1 MQELLLLT
9 LMSVLSP
16 VSTQCTDQGEGEEVV
31 EAEDES
37 SEGEEETGDEGSD
50 SQGEN
55 DQGSNSQAAPDGAS
69 ASEKKEDKKKDGIV
83 VSNDFDFSGDEF
95 NNNKEETGTGSIFG
109 PSTFEATEGVKV
121 EAAAVPAA

>member
-16 VSTQCTDQGEGEEVV
+16 VSIQCTDQGKGEEVV
-31 EAEDES
+31 EAEGQS
-37 SEGEEETGDEGSD
+37 GEGESDQEETGDGGID
-50 SQGEN
+50 
-55 DQGSNSQAAPDGAS
+55 SQAAPDGAS
-69 ASEKKEDKKKDGIV
+69 ASEKKEDKKEEIQAP
-83 VSNDFDFSGDEF
+83 NDFDFSGDEF
-95 NNNKEETGTGSIFG
+95 NDNKEETGTGSIFG

>member
-31 EAEDES
+31 EVEDQS
-37 SEGEEETGDEGSD
+37 GEGESGEGESDQEETGDGGID
-50 SQGEN
+50 
-55 DQGSNSQAAPDGAS
+55 SQAAPDGAS

>member
-31 EAEDES
+31 EAEDQS
-37 SEGEEETGDEGSD
+37 SEGESDQEETGDEGSQAE
-50 SQGEN
+50 QGG
-55 DQGSNSQAAPDGAS
+55 DS
-69 ASEKKEDKKKDGIV
+69 ASEKKEDKKDGDKKDEIQAP
-83 VSNDFDFSGDEF
+83 NDFDFSGDEF
-95 NNNKEETGTGSIFG
+95 NDNKEETGTGSIFDA
-109 PSTFEATEGVKV
+109 STFEATEGVKV

>member
-31 EAEDES
+31 EVEDQS
-37 SEGEEETGDEGSD
+37 GEGEEETGDEGSD

-69 ASEKKEDKKKDGIV
+69 ASEKKEDKKEEIQAP
-83 VSNDFDFSGDEF
+83 NDFDFSGDEF

-121 EAAAVPAA
+121 GAVTVPAA

>member
-31 EAEDES
+31 EVEDQS
-37 SEGEEETGDEGSD
+37 GEGESGEGESDQEETGDGGID
-50 SQGEN
+50 
-55 DQGSNSQAAPDGAS
+55 SQAAPDGAS
-69 ASEKKEDKKKDGIV
+69 ASEKKEDKKEEIQAP
-83 VSNDFDFSGDEF
+83 NDFDFSGDEF

-121 EAAAVPAA
+121 GAVTVPAA